1 MSNNVLDKTDVTLL
15 GAGCAS
21 LSLASRANELED
33 YDFTVIDPET
43 HLAQDH
49 IWGFWQ
55 MPWLSAAVLISSLTL
70 DSGCLTKLLFT
81 DSEKSASN
89 PFTNSNNCLFV
100 KF

>member
-49 IWGFWQ
+49 FGKCRGF
-55 MPWLSAAVLISSLTL
+55 
-70 DSGCLTKLLFT
+70 LLQY
-81 DSEKSASN
+81 
-89 PFTNSNNCLFV
+89 
-100 KF
+100 